1 MNGYSNG
8 NGTTA
13 SASSN
18 LNGSSAS
25 HNGSSPSSSNTQ
37 RSLLIIHKPSNTRL
51 SIDGVPETLL
61 GYALDLRDE
70 FLEHLNES
78 GKGEKLVL
86 EAAPKA
92 SSDEDNEQQ
101 QDEASSSSTSSNNA
115 HLFLASYWLE
125 FLSSPSKHE
134 ISLPILSS
142 SRDYFLSHFM
152 QQSTLD
158 IHSIAG
164 KLNDV
169 DEKKLVLR
177 SWFETCS
184 KIGDGYYGPTGKIWD
199 GKNNTNIYAVF
210 GGQVSCS
217 SSLFPLLRLSSSPA
231 VSLAFLT
238 DIAFSFSL
246 SSYSPHATVA
256 LQGSNEYYF
265 DEFEVSIST

>member
-13 SASSN
+13 ASNN
-18 LNGSSAS
+18 LNGSSS
-25 HNGSSPSSSNTQ
+25 TRNGSSTSSNTQ

-61 GYALDLRDE
+61 GYAVDLKDE

-92 SSDEDNEQQ
+92 SADDEDDE
-101 QDEASSSSTSSNNA
+101 QDEASASSSSSSSSNNA

-152 QQSTLD
+152 NKSTLD

-169 DEKKLVLR
+169 DEKKLVLK

-199 GKNNTNIYAVF
+199 GKSDTNIYAVF

-217 SSLFPLLRLSSSPA
+217 SLFYCRSL
-231 VSLAFLT
+231 
-238 DIAFSFSL
+238 IFSL
-246 SSYSPHATVA
+246 SLLDS
-256 LQGSNEYYF
+256 
-265 DEFEVSIST
+265 